1 MKDEAN
7 TYSSE
12 EESSKQT
19 ALRTRYIHENDEL
32 QLKSPTLHKVKTP
45 IVKFSTTWSGAMTF
59 WKETNQRLD
68 NTRRWSQ
75 IQAAWEKNATE
86 LSTLL
91 ELNNSQLFPFSTKDK
106 IIRIV
111 AIHKPRPY
119 RFDQSQHLSAD
130 YLLPSEDS

>member
-68 NTRRWSQ
+68 NTRR
-75 IQAAWEKNATE
+75 
-86 LSTLL
+86 
-91 ELNNSQLFPFSTKDK
+91 
-106 IIRIV
+106 
-111 AIHKPRPY
+111 
-119 RFDQSQHLSAD
+119 
-130 YLLPSEDS
+130 